1 MRKTN
6 LFLGTALLMIIFS
19 FVRNT
24 DIKKNN
30 RPFNQANEFQDSL
43 NKIGKRVFT
52 TYCQTCHKDS
62 ASSLAPSQT
71 ILSTMTPRAVFAS
84 LNSGKMR
91 QQGATLSETERKA
104 VAQWVTNSVLKTTEL
119 KKEAYTSFSIP
130 ANASSSFDH
139 SGWGNNKEG
148 TGFRTTAQA
157 GISTGNVASLKVKW
171 SFVFPDATTIRS
183 KPAVIGNWLIVG
195 GQYGEVFALNR
206 KNGKVGWTFT
216 ANAGL
221 RGAIAVVQKASTITA
236 FFTDYS
242 SNVYAVD
249 VRTGKMIWNKR
260 AGFDPQSTITGSV
273 VVHDEKVFVPLSSI
287 EVANAADGN
296 FNCCTS
302 SGGVVALDAKTGN
315 EVWRYRI
322 LPKAQESGKK
332 RNGKPFYGPS
342 GAPVWCSPTVDAK
355 RGLLYI
361 GTGENY
367 SAPTTK
373 TSDAVQA
380 IDMKTGKLVWNFQG
394 TKGDSYNLACPF
406 FTNCPEIPGPDLDF
420 GMAPI
425 IVKRNDGKDILV
437 AGQKSGVV
445 YALTPEGKLIWQT
458 RIGKGGMLGGI
469 HWGMATDGKYVYAAN
484 ADNSVAVDK
493 KDTTIKPTP
502 GLYALDLMTGKVIW
516 KTPAPDCGKGCLVA
530 NSAAPLVIP
539 GIVFAGTLD
548 GHIRAYSSKDG
559 KILWDFN
566 TAKEFETSYGMKGKG
581 GALDGPAPVIADGML
596 YVNSGYGM
604 FGEMPGNVLLAFEAV
619 KK

>member
-1 MRKTN
+1 MRKVN
-6 LFLGTALLMIIFS
+6 LFLGISFLIIIFS

-24 DIKKNN
+24 DLNKTEL
-30 RPFNQANEFQDSL
+30 PFKATNKFQDTL
-43 NKIGKRVFT
+43 NKVGKRIFNS
-52 TYCQTCHKDS
+52 YCQICHNDS
-62 ASSLAPSQT
+62 ASSLAPSKT
-71 ILSTMTPRAVFAS
+71 ILSAMTPRAVFAS
-84 LNSGKMR
+84 LNFGKMR
-91 QQGATLSETERKA
+91 QQGSILSETERKA
-104 VAQWVTNSVLKTTEL
+104 VAQWVTNSILKTTDFN
-119 KKEAYTSFSIP
+119 KEAYTNFSIP
-130 ANASSSFDH
+130 NSTPFSFDH

-148 TGFRTTAQA
+148 TGFRTAAQA
-157 GISTGNVASLKVKW
+157 GISANNVASLKLKW
-171 SFVFPDATTIRS
+171 TFVFPDATIVRS

-206 KNGKVGWTFT
+206 KTGKIGWIFT

-221 RGAIAVVQKASTITA
+221 RGAISVVQRGNAITA
-236 FFTDYS
+236 FFADFST
-242 SNVYAVD
+242 NVFAVN

-260 AGFDPQSTITGSV
+260 AGFDPQSTVTGSV
-273 VVHDEKVFVPLSSI
+273 QVYDEKVFVPISSI

-315 EVWRYRI
+315 EIWRYRV
-322 LPKAQESGKK
+322 LPKAKETGKK
-332 RNGKPFYGPS
+332 KNGKPFYGPA
-342 GAPVWCSPTVDAK
+342 GAPVWCSPTVDVK

-367 SAPTTK
+367 SDPSTN

-380 IDMKTGKLVWNFQG
+380 IDIKTGKLVWNFQG
-394 TKGDSYNLACPF
+394 TNGDTYNLACPVF
-406 FTNCPEIPGPDLDF
+406 NNCPAKPGPDLDF

-445 YALTPEGKLIWQT
+445 YALTPQGKLIWKT
-458 RIGKGGMLGGI
+458 KIGKGGMLGGV

-484 ADNSVAVDK
+484 ADNSIAVDK
-493 KDTTIKPTP
+493 KDTTKPTP
-502 GLYALDLMTGKVIW
+502 GLYALDLNTGRVIW
-516 KTPAPDCGKGCLVA
+516 KTPTPDCGQGCLLA

-539 GIVFAGTLD
+539 GLVFAGALD
-548 GHIRAYSSKDG
+548 GHIRAYSAKDG

-596 YVNSGYGM
+596 FVNSGYGM
-604 FGEMPGNVLLAFEAV
+604 FGEMPGNVLLAFEV
-619 KK
+619 EKK